1 MKRQPGMGSI
11 HVKSD
16 HCAGHVFPKLKVRVR
31 KEIVCWRLD
40 RDLNPSEK
48 TGNYVTAQQF
58 KKAMQERDT
67 IILDGRNGYEYD
79 LGHFRGAI
87 RADIRTT
94 REFPGWLRKHFRF
107 PPHQRV
113 VTYCTGGIRCE
124 KLTAWL
130 REEGYT
136 NVAQLQGGIITYSQ
150 DEDTQGE
157 NFMGLCYTLMNER
170 LSPSTGRNP
179 MSLWGVVGI
188 AKHLLRRTLIAPMTF
203 VIFSISSVP
212 PVGRKNRDFVPQRA
226 RKNRELP
233 SLVHHENPRYKRRV
247 FPTIDKRIAS
257 FPRVCKPTLG
267 PCRTRTDLPK
277 RSMVMCTIFPCFFL
291 SWHVNSSYWRRL
303 LKMFSTNF
311 FRKWGGIPTNPRR
324 SCNQTKCPIDQPSY
338 RRCAKNVPACKR
350 AKWQTTETVL
360 VALSVLLSGA
370 YKETTQQ
377 SYGGL

>member
-1 MKRQPGMGSI
+1 MKNIQKGQTKMLKLENDKNYKVILYYHYTKIRNPEDFAAIQREFCMAHNLRGRIWVAEEGINGTVSGTTEAIMEYEVFLKRQPGMGSI

-157 NFMGLCYTLMNER
+157 NFMGLCYTFDER
-170 LSPSTGRNP
+170 KAIPVNRKEP
-179 MSLWGVVGI
+179 
-188 AKHLLRRTLIAPMTF
+188 H
-203 VIFSISSVP
+203 VI
-212 PVGRKNRDFVPQRA
+212 VGRCWHCKAPAETYIDCAYDFCHLQHIVCPTCWKEKQGFCTPTCA
-226 RKNRELP
+226 QKQGTSLP
-233 SLVHHENPRYKRRV
+233 R
-247 FPTIDKRIAS
+247 
-257 FPRVCKPTLG
+257 
-267 PCRTRTDLPK
+267 
-277 RSMVMCTIFPCFFL
+277 
-291 SWHVNSSYWRRL
+291 
-303 LKMFSTNF
+303 
-311 FRKWGGIPTNPRR
+311 
-324 SCNQTKCPIDQPSY
+324 PS
-338 RRCAKNVPACKR
+338 
-350 AKWQTTETVL
+350 
-360 VALSVLLSGA
+360 
-370 YKETTQQ
+370 
-377 SYGGL
+377 